1 MARMTGKVR
10 MSESD
15 KCSEKKMLHCIQGY
29 SSILGVLPNFTSFL
43 YLFLAEH
50 RKLFSISCLK
60 FFDE

>member
-15 KCSEKKMLHCIQGY
+15 KCSEKKCCTVY
-29 SSILGVLPNFTSFL
+29 RDILQVLGFSQTSQVFL

-50 RKLFSISCLK
+50 RNLFSISCLK